1 MRSLLLIAMLAVAL
15 SLNNTITSGS
25 DVTCSNNSVLYNIAI
40 FLLHIPLTKDM
51 SFQDRML
58 FDLKRKK
65 TGKSC
70 TELIQFSKVIN

>member
-1 MRSLLLIAMLAVAL
+1 MLAIV
-15 SLNNTITSGS
+15 LNAEVSNITNNS
-25 DVTCSNNSVLYNIAI
+25 DVTCNKNSSILYNIAI

-51 SFQDRML
+51 SFQDRMF
-58 FDLKRKK
+58 FDVKRKK

>member
-1 MRSLLLIAMLAVAL
+1 MLAVV
-15 SLNNTITSGS
+15 LNAEVSNITNNS
-25 DVTCSNNSVLYNIAI
+25 DVTCNKNSSILYNIAI
-40 FLLHIPLTKDM
+40 CLLHIPLTKDM

-58 FDLKRKK
+58 FDLKKKK

>member
-1 MRSLLLIAMLAVAL
+1 MLAVV
-15 SLNNTITSGS
+15 LNAEISNITSVS
-25 DVTCSNNSVLYNIAI
+25 DVTNNNSSILYNIAI

-58 FDLKRKK
+58 FDLKKKK

>member
-1 MRSLLLIAMLAVAL
+1 MRSLLLIAMLVIAL
-15 SLNNTITSGS
+15 SVDINNITS
-25 DVTCSNNSVLYNIAI
+25 DVTCSNSTILYKIAI

-58 FDLKRKK
+58 FEMNRKK

>member
-1 MRSLLLIAMLAVAL
+1 MLAVV
-15 SLNNTITSGS
+15 LNAEVSNITNTS
-25 DVTCSNNSVLYNIAI
+25 DVTCNKNSSILYNIAI

-58 FDLKRKK
+58 FDLKKKK

>member
-1 MRSLLLIAMLAVAL
+1 MLAIV
-15 SLNNTITSGS
+15 LNAEVSNITNNS
-25 DVTCSNNSVLYNIAI
+25 DVTNNNSSILYNIAI

-58 FDLKRKK
+58 FSLKRKK

-70 TELIQFSKVIN
+70 TELIQFSKVTN

>member
-1 MRSLLLIAMLAVAL
+1 MLAVV
-15 SLNNTITSGS
+15 LNAEVSNITSVS
-25 DVTCSNNSVLYNIAI
+25 DVTNNNSSILYNIAI

-51 SFQDRML
+51 SFQDRMF
-58 FDLKRKK
+58 FDMKRKK

>member
-1 MRSLLLIAMLAVAL
+1 MLAVV
-15 SLNNTITSGS
+15 LNAEVSNITSVS
-25 DVTCSNNSVLYNIAI
+25 DVTNNSSILYNIAI

-58 FDLKRKK
+58 FDLKKKK

>member
-1 MRSLLLIAMLAVAL
+1 MLALVL
-15 SLNNTITSGS
+15 SLNSS
-25 DVTCSNNSVLYNIAI
+25 DVTAVWNVTCSNNSMLYNIAI